1 MSSSRE
7 ILRGRLIHIN
17 GDIKPHKKLL
27 ICHRVQMIK
36 DALMSDFNKWLGHI

>member
-17 GDIKPHKKLL
+17 GDIKSHKKLL
-27 ICHRVQMIK
+27 ICHRVQVIK
-36 DALMSDFNKWLGHI
+36 NALMSDFNKQLGCI